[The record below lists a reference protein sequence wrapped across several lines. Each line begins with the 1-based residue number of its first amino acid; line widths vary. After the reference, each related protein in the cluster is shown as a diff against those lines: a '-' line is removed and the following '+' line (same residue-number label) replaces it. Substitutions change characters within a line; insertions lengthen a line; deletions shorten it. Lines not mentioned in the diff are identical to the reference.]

1 MYTLVSLPGTCSTGI
16 NILMKTLNIPAEVV
30 HRDELPN
37 YKTLVPTNN
46 VPALINGEKVI
57 YEGAAIVLHLL
68 EQANVAHSEFGD
80 PAEFKQ
86 WLMFNYATLHPAYSQ
101 LFTANR
107 LMAEGEAK
115 AEYMATLAN
124 QISSTWQIVEQRLE
138 QRPYILG
145 YKVSVIDYLLAIYVN
160 WGNFFPDYPIKLG
173 DNVKRLVN
181 EVSKHDVFVEA
192 FEQEGASH
200 AIPQGA

>member
-16 NILMKTLNIPAEVV
+16 NILMKTLNMPVEVV

-37 YKTLVPTNN
+37 YKELVPTNN
-46 VPALINGEKVI
+46 VPALIDGDKVI

-68 EQANVAHSEFGD
+68 EKANVKHSDFGD
-80 PAEFKQ
+80 PDQFKQ

-101 LFTANR
+101 LFTANS

-115 AEYMATLAN
+115 TEYMSTLAN
-124 QISSTWQIVEQRLE
+124 KISTTWQIVDQQLAE
-138 QRPYILG
+138 RPYIMG
-145 YKVSVIDYLLAIYVN
+145 YKVSVIDYLLAVYVN
-160 WGNFFPDYPIKLG
+160 WGNFFPDHSIALG

-181 EVSKHDVFVEA
+181 DVSKHEVFVQA